1 MSRGCPHLDI
11 NQLMAQHMPSRNL
24 LMSCLAIL
32 LCPSSTS
39 RTQAPSHDDCVHAQA
54 RTLLSQAKGMLRTC
68 QQRLQASRAAIAQSR
83 QVAHAASIDPSV
95 ATSAQNAAQSSAE
108 QLSQAPS
115 RTSHNP
121 RNSSQ
126 PGMSHSTRQD
136 DEDDGFELCAICM
149 ECAVDTIFMPCR
161 HTVTC
166 SACAKRVMQRTAECP
181 MCRCQLSGT
190 PLISE
195 MC

>member
-1 MSRGCPHLDI
+1 
-11 NQLMAQHMPSRNL
+11 
-24 LMSCLAIL
+24 
-32 LCPSSTS
+32 
-39 RTQAPSHDDCVHAQA
+39 
-54 RTLLSQAKGMLRTC
+54 MLRTC
-68 QQRLQASRAAIAQSR
+68 QERLQASRAAIAQSG

-95 ATSAQNAAQSSAE
+95 ATSVQNAAQSSDE
-108 QLSQAPS
+108 RLSQAPS
-115 RTSHNP
+115 GTVRDL

-126 PGMSHSTRQD
+126 PGVSHSTRQD
-136 DEDDGFELCAICM
+136 DEDDRVELCAICM
-149 ECAVDTIFMPCR
+149 ECVVDTIFMPCR

-166 SACAKRVMQRTAECP
+166 RACAKKVMQRTAECP